1 MEWTDVDELKTEILG
16 KENPSLVSI
25 VGGIDS
31 GDNIQASEHTLDT
44 WSFASEKDSLS
55 STSSYPPVGPD
66 RMAELETGK
75 RTSENEQ
82 EESRFKRQEQTKE
95 QTCNSDTDRE
105 QGHRERNIEK
115 VYQGHLKEEYDVKMR
130 IPQKKE
136 QLLDLNLQ
144 LFRQK
149 LNIDE

>member
-1 MEWTDVDELKTEILG
+1 
-16 KENPSLVSI
+16 
-25 VGGIDS
+25 
-31 GDNIQASEHTLDT
+31 
-44 WSFASEKDSLS
+44 
-55 STSSYPPVGPD
+55 
-66 RMAELETGK
+66 MAELETGK

-82 EESRFKRQEQTKE
+82 EESRFKRQQQTKE